1 MVPVA
6 ISGGVTL
13 LCPEDGR
20 YSYYNS
26 PYPAHRLM
34 TGIDIYPDTAES
46 LSAPSP
52 VEGEI
57 LQIRYVKAPH
67 GHGFEAPEH
76 DTVTIIRSTQTLER
90 IVKILHVDTQAEVG
104 ESLHAG
110 QTLGPMI
117 RSGYFG
123 YQTPLHA
130 HIEVRPLE
138 DPLRVRGAYQMNS
151 LLNLNKLG
159 VTEQLVGTVLLA
171 RRGYAQISLSQGG
184 PWAVADVGGNPG
196 IIDGGVPLYGWFGT
210 HVKSPKE
217 GATVQLLGKQIGIV
231 TKTGP
236 RTCVADCTE
245 FTSRLGSLPVDLFFI
260 LTPRQSTILVAISKK
275 RGELDVTEG
284 EEVSVSVS

>member
-1 MVPVA
+1 MIPVA

-20 YSYYNS
+20 YSFYNS
-26 PYPAHRLM
+26 PYPAHHLM
-34 TGIDIYPDTAES
+34 TGIDIYPNTSES

-52 VEGEI
+52 VKGEI
-57 LQIRYVKAPH
+57 LQIRRVKAPH

-76 DTVTIIRSTQTLER
+76 DTVTIIRSTQAPER

-104 ESLHAG
+104 DTMHAG
-110 QTLGPMI
+110 QALGPMI

-130 HIEVRPLE
+130 HIEVRSLE
-138 DPLRVRGAYQMNS
+138 DPLRVRGACPMNS
-151 LLNLNKLG
+151 LLDLDKLE
-159 VTEQLVGTVLLA
+159 VSEQLVGTVMMA

-184 PWAVADVGGNPG
+184 PWTVASVGGKLG
-196 IIDGGVPLYGWFGT
+196 IIDGGVPLYGWFGI

-217 GATVQLLGKQIGIV
+217 GAIVQLLGKQIGIV

-236 RTCVADCTE
+236 LTCVANCSE
-245 FTSRLGSLPVDLFFI
+245 FTALLGSIPVDLFFI
-260 LTPRQSTILVAISKK
+260 LTPRQNTILVAVSKK
-275 RGELDVTEG
+275 RGELDVTYG
-284 EEVSVSVS
+284 EKVAVTIF